1 MEKIRGKGAFMSSG
15 EGLKYRRVLL
25 KISGEA
31 LAGEKESGLD
41 PDFLQYIAKEV
52 VQVVKAG
59 AQVAIVPGGG
69 NLMRG
74 AAASSDGKMDRATA
88 DYMGMLAT
96 VFNGLA
102 LQDALER
109 HGLDTRLMSAIN
121 MMEVA
126 EPFIRRR
133 AIRHLEKGRLVI
145 LGAGTGLPYVT
156 TDTGAALRGLELKC
170 DAILKATKVEGVYTA
185 DPEKDPEAKL
195 LRDVSYREAITNDQI
210 KIMDDSAIA
219 LCRDS
224 NVHIVVF
231 NIYTPGNLLKVVR
244 GEKIGTIVS

>member
-1 MEKIRGKGAFMSSG
+1 MASG
-15 EGLKYRRVLL
+15 QGLKYHRILL
-25 KISGEA
+25 KISGES
-31 LAGEKESGLD
+31 LAGDKESGLD
-41 PDFLQYIAKEV
+41 PSFIQYIAKEI

-59 AQVAIVPGGG
+59 VQVALVPGGG

-74 AAASSDGKMDRATA
+74 AAASADGKMDRATA

-102 LQDALER
+102 LQDALETS
-109 HGLDTRLMSAIN
+109 GLDTRLMSAIH

-170 DAILKATKVEGVYTA
+170 DAILKATKVDGVYTE
-185 DPEKDPEAKL
+185 DPVKNPKATL
-195 LRDVSYREAITNDQI
+195 LKDVSFREALTNDKI

-231 NIYTPGNLLKVVR
+231 NVYTPGNLLKVVR